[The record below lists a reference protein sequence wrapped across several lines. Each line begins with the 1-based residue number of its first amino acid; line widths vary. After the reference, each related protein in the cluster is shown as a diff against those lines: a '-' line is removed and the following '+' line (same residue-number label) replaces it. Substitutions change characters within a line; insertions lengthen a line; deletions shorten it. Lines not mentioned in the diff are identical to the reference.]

1 MSHCMATGAI
11 FTQTDGFLDPLLGAD
26 VLPAL
31 FCSSTKQLLQDS
43 PPQPLWNP
51 LHKMDH
57 LPLFQQL
64 SYLKVLEH
72 LIWKEFSH
80 IFWGISSL
88 FPESVL
94 ATAHILRSP
103 TLSEGKIVRFCD
115 ACGPAQ
121 ALAQGQGQPQLSQDL
136 PLPLKLVTQA
146 WKVWHG
152 SKKWKWSQALHQTK
166 CLLVSREGPVE

>member
-1 MSHCMATGAI
+1 MEAMSHCMATGAI
-11 FTQTDGFLDPLLGAD
+11 FTETDGPLDPLLGAD

-31 FCSSTKQLLQDS
+31 FCSSTKQLLQYY

-72 LIWKEFSH
+72 LIRKEFSH

-88 FPESVL
+88 LAESVL
-94 ATAHILRSP
+94 AIAQILRS
-103 TLSEGKIVRFCD
+103 L
-115 ACGPAQ
+115 
-121 ALAQGQGQPQLSQDL
+121 
-136 PLPLKLVTQA
+136 
-146 WKVWHG
+146 
-152 SKKWKWSQALHQTK
+152 
-166 CLLVSREGPVE
+166 

>member
-1 MSHCMATGAI
+1 MATGAI
-11 FTQTDGFLDPLLGAD
+11 FTQTDLPLDPLLGAD
-26 VLPAL
+26 AL
-31 FCSSTKQLLQDS
+31 FSIFCSSTNQHLLDS
-43 PPQPLWNP
+43 SPEPVWNP
-51 LHKMDH
+51 LQNMDH

-72 LIWKEFSH
+72 LIRKEFSH

-88 FPESVL
+88 FPESLL